1 MAIRGMRSHSIAGEP
16 SKGAFMTSDIP
27 QLTAKHGKVLLD
39 LARATLNDHFGRT
52 GAAATSMT
60 VAANDPELQAHCG
73 IFVSLKKGG
82 RLRGCIGSLVGR
94 APLAQGV
101 RTQALNAALHDPRF
115 ESLSAEELDRVSI
128 EISVLSPPQPLAFSD
143 SADLLKNLRP
153 HVDGVTIHQ
162 GHASATFL
170 PQVWDQLPRAQ
181 DFLSQLC
188 LKAGLTADAWRK
200 GGITVEIY
208 QVQYF
213 GE

>member
-1 MAIRGMRSHSIAGEP
+1 
-16 SKGAFMTSDIP
+16 MTSDIP
-27 QLTAKHGKVLLD
+27 QLTAKHGRVLLD

-52 GAAATSMT
+52 GAAAKAMAL
-60 VAANDPELQAHCG
+60 AATAPELQAHCG
-73 IFVSLKKGG
+73 IFVSLKTGG

-94 APLAQGV
+94 APLAEGV
-101 RTQALNAALHDPRF
+101 RTQALNAAFHDPRF
-115 ESLSAEELDRVSI
+115 ESLSAEELDRVNI

-143 SADLLKNLRP
+143 SADLLKKLRP
-153 HVDGVTIHQ
+153 HVDGVTIHH

-188 LKAGLTADAWRK
+188 LKAGLAADAWRK

-213 GE
+213 EE